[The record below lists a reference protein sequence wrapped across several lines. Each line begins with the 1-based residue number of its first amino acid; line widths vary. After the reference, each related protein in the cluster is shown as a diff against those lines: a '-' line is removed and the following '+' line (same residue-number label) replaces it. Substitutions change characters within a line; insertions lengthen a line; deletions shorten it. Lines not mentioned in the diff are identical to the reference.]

1 MRTESLIETTDS
13 GLPPPLLKPS
23 GPVPEFMNLLH
34 SPPLMVGGPLQLPFE
49 ARRSF
54 GPAVAAIRWGT
65 LMIGMVF
72 AAPEAAKGK
81 LDVVVAM
88 GLLVFNTTY
97 RTMRPL
103 ALGSK
108 KPIHIALLS
117 FELLIASIA
126 ATLSGQWNSP
136 FAFSLLPGMLV
147 AGFGLGYAGALGA
160 SAMASAVVTVGAL
173 TARASSASAGS
184 TSRLI
189 LLWVVTAFVAA
200 FARNR
205 LIEAEINRQ
214 DVAGRVE
221 KLEDANDLL
230 FLLNQLARTVPEAL
244 DLHEA
249 LESTK
254 GKLKEL
260 FDPSSLAVLV
270 YDDVADT
277 WSAELVEGC
286 RFSPI
291 VPTSRLPSPLLNAID
306 TKASVRLGDLDATN
320 RTGMN
325 STSGSGMY
333 SALRARGQ
341 MVGLVAVE
349 HPNPDHFTDRHIN
362 LLNGLTEVLALTIDN
377 ARWFR
382 RLRSVG
388 AEEERVRIA
397 RDLHD
402 RLGQWL
408 TYISF
413 ELERI
418 ISGGPL
424 NDDLSRLH
432 GDVVS
437 AITELRETLVQL
449 RSTVTE
455 GNPFESVAVTL
466 IDRFERRNGT
476 TATFTIT
483 HPGQRAPARAEH
495 EVFRIL
501 QESLNNIEK
510 HAKAG
515 HVDIIWSVNGENARL
530 TISDNGRGFDMA
542 GATRLDA
549 YGLLG
554 MRERANAVGA
564 KLEMQ
569 SAPGQGTTV
578 VVEVST
584 KETK

>member
-1 MRTESLIETTDS
+1 
-13 GLPPPLLKPS
+13 
-23 GPVPEFMNLLH
+23 
-34 SPPLMVGGPLQLPFE
+34 
-49 ARRSF
+49 
-54 GPAVAAIRWGT
+54 
-65 LMIGMVF
+65 
-72 AAPEAAKGK
+72 
-81 LDVVVAM
+81 
-88 GLLVFNTTY
+88 
-97 RTMRPL
+97 
-103 ALGSK
+103 
-108 KPIHIALLS
+108 
-117 FELLIASIA
+117 
-126 ATLSGQWNSP
+126 
-136 FAFSLLPGMLV
+136 
-147 AGFGLGYAGALGA
+147 
-160 SAMASAVVTVGAL
+160 
-173 TARASSASAGS
+173 
-184 TSRLI
+184 
-189 LLWVVTAFVAA
+189 
-200 FARNR
+200 
-205 LIEAEINRQ
+205 
-214 DVAGRVE
+214 
-221 KLEDANDLL
+221 
-230 FLLNQLARTVPEAL
+230 
-244 DLHEA
+244 
-249 LESTK
+249 
-254 GKLKEL
+254 
-260 FDPSSLAVLV
+260 
-270 YDDVADT
+270 
-277 WSAELVEGC
+277 
-286 RFSPI
+286 
-291 VPTSRLPSPLLNAID
+291 
-306 TKASVRLGDLDATN
+306 
-320 RTGMN
+320 
-325 STSGSGMY
+325 MY

-349 HPNPDHFTDRHIN
+349 HPDAEHFSDRHVN

-432 GDVVS
+432 SDVRS

-455 GNPFESVAVTL
+455 GNPFESVAVTV
-466 IDRFERRNGT
+466 IDRFERRNST
-476 TATFTIT
+476 TATFTVT

-510 HAKAG
+510 HAKAS
-515 HVDIIWSVNGENARL
+515 HVDIIWTVSGEKARL

-542 GATRLDA
+542 GTTRVDA
-549 YGLLG
+549 YGLVG

-578 VVEVST
+578 VVELST
-584 KETK
+584 KETPS